1 MFTIYWCFENEL
13 AETKITVQRMD
24 QAWLVWTSVMGTA
37 SQESGHALE
46 FKRWKH
52 PVNNNYPHCYD
63 ANNQWTK
70 GMPRAAVRIKYD
82 PGLVGGAHAP
92 AGYQGRETGAHY
104 LTQGPVD
111 TPGREHPNPVWQIA
125 HELGHVF
132 GLLHEHQRPDR
143 DIYVQF
149 RPQHLAGFA
158 PAWQAA
164 QANHVT
170 FQQLT
175 EVDGFGERFG
185 WGLVRSYRRIAA
197 APDYHSTY
205 DYASIMHYDSI
216 AGMPTVNYQV
226 PYSATDPN
234 SYPLAQIGMAN
245 AQGVAP
251 LFLLPLKGQVPGLA
265 YHISQG
271 DAAAIK
277 FMYPHY

>member
-1 MFTIYWCFENEL
+1 MFTIYWCFENQL
-13 AETKITVQRMD
+13 AETQITVQRMD

-52 PVNNNYPHCYD
+52 PVTNNYAHCYD

-82 PGLVGGAHAP
+82 PEAGGAFAP
-92 AGYQGRETGAHY
+92 AGYQGRATGAHH
-104 LTQGPVD
+104 LTQGPTD
-111 TPGREHPNPVWQIA
+111 TPGREHPNPAWQIA

-132 GLLHEHQRPDR
+132 GLFHEHQRPDR
-143 DIYVQF
+143 DIYVQY
-149 RPQHLAGFA
+149 RPQHIMGFA
-158 PAWQAA
+158 PAWQNA
-164 QANHVT
+164 QANHVI

-175 EVDGFGERFG
+175 EESGFGERFG
-185 WGLVRSYRRIAA
+185 WNLIAAFRKITA

-216 AGMPTVNYQV
+216 AGMETINYQV
-226 PYSATDPN
+226 PYAATDPN

-245 AQGVAP
+245 AQGQAP
-251 LFLLPLKGQVPGLA
+251 LILLPLKGRLAGVA

-271 DAAAIK
+271 DAAAIR

>member
-1 MFTIYWCFENEL
+1 MFTIYWCFENQL
-13 AETKITVQRMD
+13 AETQIPVQRME

-37 SQESGHALE
+37 SENNHALE

-52 PVNNNYPHCYD
+52 PVTGNYPHCYD
-63 ANNQWTK
+63 ANNEWTK

-82 PGLVGGAHAP
+82 PQVVGAFAP
-92 AGYQGRETGAHY
+92 AGYQGREKGAHY
-104 LTQGPVD
+104 LTQGPPGLPGSIFVD
-111 TPGREHPNPVWQIA
+111 PAWQIA

-143 DIYVQF
+143 DIYIQF
-149 RPQHLAGFA
+149 RPQQLNGFA
-158 PAWQAA
+158 RAWQAA

-175 EVDGFGERFG
+175 EVDGVGEQFG
-185 WGLVRSYRRIAA
+185 WDLIRSFTRTAA

-216 AGMPTVNYQV
+216 AGTNHQA

-234 SYPLAQIGMAN
+234 SYPMAQIGMAN

-251 LFLLPLKGQVPGLA
+251 LFLLPLKGHVPGLA

-271 DAAAIK
+271 DAAAIR